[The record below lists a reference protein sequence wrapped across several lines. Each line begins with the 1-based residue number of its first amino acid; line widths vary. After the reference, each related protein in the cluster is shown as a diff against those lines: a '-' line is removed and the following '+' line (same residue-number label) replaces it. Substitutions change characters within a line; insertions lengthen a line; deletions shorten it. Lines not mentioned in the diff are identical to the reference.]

1 MKTIDAIALGIALLL
16 ATGLPAPNG
25 YPITGNITGIICC
38 FAFLG
43 IRKIR
48 RHVNEIRN

>member
-1 MKTIDAIALGIALLL
+1 MKTIDMIVLSIALLL
-16 ATGLPAPNG
+16 ATGLSAPTG
-25 YPITGNITGIICC
+25 YPITGNIIGIICC

>member
-1 MKTIDAIALGIALLL
+1 MKTIDMIVLSIALLL
-16 ATGLPAPNG
+16 ATGLQAPTG
-25 YPITGNITGIICC
+25 YPVIGNILGIICC

-48 RHVNEIRN
+48 RSR